1 VAQEGW
7 FAREQLH
14 RAAHLGDV
22 KEIRRLLAAG
32 FATQLFDDLRRTPLH
47 HAVEGEQY
55 RAA

>member
-1 VAQEGW
+1 MAHEGW
-7 FAREQLH
+7 FARDNCT
-14 RAAHLGDV
+14 AAHLGDV

-32 FATQLFDDLRRTPLH
+32 CATQRFDDLHRTPLH